1 MSKRKTLNILY
12 ATSECVPFTN
22 SGGLGEVAGSLPR
35 ALNRKR
41 NIDCRVIMP
50 LYGQIADEFR
60 EKMTFMG
67 KGVVGV
73 TWRQQYMG
81 VFSLR
86 YQGVTYYFID
96 NEYYFRRDSLYG
108 HYDDGERFAY
118 FSKAIFEALGIIE
131 KDFMPDIIHAN
142 DWQTAMIPVYQT
154 SIYKRKYMK
163 TVFSIH
169 NVEYQGMYGTSAFE
183 DFLGVPDDF
192 RHVLKFGDGV
202 NLMKGAIECANI
214 VSTVSPTY
222 AGELKDP
229 AFAFGMDGTIRRN
242 EYKLRGILNGI
253 NRQLYDP
260 EKDPYIAAPFSKAD
274 LKGKK
279 ACKADLQK
287 SLALPESDAMLI
299 TMVSRLVPAKG
310 MDLLREI
317 IDDILS
323 KFNVQFVMLGT
334 GDHEYEEFFHGLEA
348 RHPDQARCIIK
359 FDAGLSHRIYAGGD
373 LLLVP
378 SRSEPCGLTQMIG
391 CRYGDVPLVR
401 RTGGL
406 NDSITDCT
414 LGDGNGFVFDNYDSG
429 SLYAAMANAI
439 ERYHDKENWQK
450 LVKYD
455 LSLDF
460 GWSNSASEYRAMYES
475 MFE

>member
-1 MSKRKTLNILY
+1 
-12 ATSECVPFTN
+12 
-22 SGGLGEVAGSLPR
+22 
-35 ALNRKR
+35 
-41 NIDCRVIMP
+41 
-50 LYGQIADEFR
+50 
-60 EKMTFMG
+60 
-67 KGVVGV
+67 
-73 TWRQQYMG
+73 
-81 VFSLR
+81 
-86 YQGVTYYFID
+86 
-96 NEYYFRRDSLYG
+96 
-108 HYDDGERFAY
+108 
-118 FSKAIFEALGIIE
+118 
-131 KDFMPDIIHAN
+131 
-142 DWQTAMIPVYQT
+142 
-154 SIYKRKYMK
+154 
-163 TVFSIH
+163 
-169 NVEYQGMYGTSAFE
+169 
-183 DFLGVPDDF
+183 
-192 RHVLKFGDGV
+192 
-202 NLMKGAIECANI
+202 
-214 VSTVSPTY
+214 
-222 AGELKDP
+222 
-229 AFAFGMDGTIRRN
+229 
-242 EYKLRGILNGI
+242 
-253 NRQLYDP
+253 
-260 EKDPYIAAPFSKAD
+260 
-274 LKGKK
+274 
-279 ACKADLQK
+279 
-287 SLALPESDAMLI
+287 
-299 TMVSRLVPAKG
+299 MVSRLVPAKG